1 METAGRKTGHKI
13 IFLPK
18 EKWKGTVIPMVVSS
32 GEYFDVEIS
41 ETEND
46 FNVRMIK
53 KPFAR
58 AVTHTPDEYD
68 FPDKLYQDHWPDAE
82 AWGIVGD
89 DGALLACIEVC
100 PESWSNR
107 LAVTEL
113 WVAQPLRNQGAGT
126 ALMDKA
132 KQIARERGCRAI
144 MLETQS
150 CNTAA
155 IAFYRKQGFRLIG
168 FDTCCYTNQDIQR
181 HEVRLNLG
189 FLLDDRATRF

>member
-1 METAGRKTGHKI
+1 MSFEI
-13 IFLPK
+13 VLLQK
-18 EKWKGTVIPMVVSS
+18 EKWKGTPIPMIVSS
-32 GEYFDVEIS
+32 QEYFDVEIS
-41 ETEND
+41 ESGND
-46 FNVRMIK
+46 FHVRMTK
-53 KPFAR
+53 KPFET

-68 FPDKLYQDHWPDAE
+68 FPDTLYQDHWADAE

-89 DGALLACIEVC
+89 GGALLACIEVC

-113 WVAQPLRNQGAGT
+113 WVAPELRHQGAGT

-132 KQIARERGCRAI
+132 KQIARERGYRAI

-155 IAFYRKQGFRLIG
+155 IAFYQKQGFRLIG
-168 FDTCCYTNQDIQR
+168 FDSCCYTNQDIWR
-181 HEVRLNLG
+181 REVRLNMG
-189 FLLDDRATRF
+189 FFMDDRASRF